1 MTFIGLTILL
11 LPIVVVAGLL
21 TVIVW
26 VFCPELWMGMATI
39 CFAPVFG
46 FVWMAWIL
54 MGPPPPAPKKY
65 VKSSQ
70 YEWWYKTKF

>member
-1 MTFIGLTILL
+1 ML
-11 LPIVVVAGLL
+11 LPIDMVVVAGL
-21 TVIVW
+21 TVIVC

-54 MGPPPPAPKKY
+54 MGPPPEAAPKY
-65 VKSSQ
+65 VKIVR
-70 YEWWYKTKF
+70 